1 VTDIENDFVGNAGAF
16 AARHDEETG
25 LAVIRLIESQAEW

>member
-1 VTDIENDFVGNAGAF
+1 MPVHLRRA
-16 AARHDEETG
+16 HDEETG